1 MIFKLLHNFQ
11 KDEVTAYWFNSRD
24 KYFKIVFIFYLFRK
38 AEQKLHEREQQM
50 AEFRQQL
57 HTADQEN
64 LTLTQQLTE
73 KVTSSFFL
81 FYFVNCDY
89 DEYNTFITFYE
100 ILL

>member
-1 MIFKLLHNFQ
+1 
-11 KDEVTAYWFNSRD
+11 
-24 KYFKIVFIFYLFRK
+24 
-38 AEQKLHEREQQM
+38 M

-73 KVTSSFFL
+73 KVTSSFFM